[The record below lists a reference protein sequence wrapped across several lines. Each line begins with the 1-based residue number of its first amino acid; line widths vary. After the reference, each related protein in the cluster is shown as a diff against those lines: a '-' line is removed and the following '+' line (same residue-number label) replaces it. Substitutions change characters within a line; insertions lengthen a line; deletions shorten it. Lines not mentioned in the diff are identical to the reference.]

1 MARVLGP
8 DILRENWP
16 ENPLNINLSGKID
29 MIINGYLKK
38 MKHESINFGNKF
50 SKFSEH
56 WSPKVIAEMNDY
68 HFKLVKIKG
77 DFVWRDHKDT
87 DEVFIDTIKN
97 IFKKT

>member
-1 MARVLGP
+1 M
-8 DILRENWP
+8 DYNS
-16 ENPLNINLSGKID
+16 INLNEKLAG
-29 MIINGYLKK
+29 
-38 MKHESINFGNKF
+38 F
-50 SKFSEH
+50 SDH
-56 WSPKVIAEMNDY
+56 WSPKIIARMNDY